1 MNNLNSI
8 TRRLKNMSI
17 SKDDI
22 LEALGLETASSTDWM
37 GPAIIGFGVG
47 ALVGAAV
54 ALLVAPKP
62 GMELRED
69 LMKRGREYIDKA
81 KEQVSNMAGNN
92 NSTIERPST

>member
-1 MNNLNSI
+1 MNI
-8 TRRLKNMSI
+8 ARRFKNMSI

-22 LEALGLETASSTDWM
+22 LEALGLETHSSVDWM

-69 LMKRGREYIDKA
+69 LMERGRKYVNKA
-81 KEQVSNMAGNN
+81 KEQVGNMAGNN